1 VRRTLKV
8 ELLKRLD
15 GREMRLLD
23 APDHGAT
30 LTFLDLGFKQSFQI
44 SQVRLFPA
52 DCLLGQTGELLG
64 YGGQT

>member
-1 VRRTLKV
+1 
-8 ELLKRLD
+8 
-15 GREMRLLD
+15 MRLLD

-52 DCLLGQTGELLG
+52 DCLLG
-64 YGGQT
+64 